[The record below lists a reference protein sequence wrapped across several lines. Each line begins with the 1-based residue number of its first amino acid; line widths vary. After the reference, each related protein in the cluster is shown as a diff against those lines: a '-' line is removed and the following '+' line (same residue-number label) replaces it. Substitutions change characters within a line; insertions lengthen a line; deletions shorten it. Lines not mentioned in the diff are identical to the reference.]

1 MITGFTHRSSRSAF
15 KSDVLIFLV
24 LFYPRLRWTLVPV
37 SQGKQ
42 AHLRLHPYARA
53 RSGSF
58 KMQSRI
64 KRVTE
69 DDKLDLCRCIAA
81 PAGTKLGPSSVPLH
95 SAPLAVLLPPF
106 HANPYQVALPSNTVF
121 QFPPQYDHIYSFTR
135 VGQFEVED
143 KGHPVTSPGD
153 PPGSDLLH
161 QSVMR
166 SFFCTWRN
174 AKFFNVLFPHRKKN
188 TGGLVRLCDED
199 SRPGTKKTPDTT
211 TRIFK
216 LRSTGTAHHFSF
228 LLNSTDYR
236 ILRMDEDH
244 DRMYVGSKDYI
255 LSLDLHDINKE
266 PLIIHWPV
274 SQQRKNEC
282 ILSGKDTNGE
292 CGNFIRVI
300 EPWNRTHLY
309 ICGTGAYNPVCT
321 YVNRGRKAQGSLHQQ
336 MPQSGG
342 RASRAADFGTTAEP
356 PGPKE
361 YIFHLEPG
369 KVDSGK
375 GKCSYDPKLN
385 SVSALINGELYAG
398 VYIDFMGTDSA
409 IFRTLGQQ
417 TAMRTDQYNSRWLN
431 DPSFVHV
438 HLIPDSAERNDDK
451 LYFFFREKSS
461 EMGQSPV
468 SQSRI
473 GRICLNDDGGHCCL
487 VNKWSTF
494 LKARLIC
501 SVPGSDGV
509 ETHFDELRESPSLPT
524 PLPSSVVIPQRAVR
538 KGTQAEGG
546 KRSERLANES
556 LMKDLVYCAARNRL
570 SRRAGSGVKAERRSG
585 PEYVGLTRQLA
596 GGAWPLLEMVGRVT
610 VMLTVMSGARPR
622 QLNTCA
628 VECGVAANFTE
639 VCFAGDVY
647 IQQTQDTKNPVIY
660 GVFSVSG
667 SVFKG
672 SAVCVYSMADIRMV
686 FNGPFAHKEGP
697 NYQWVAY
704 AGKIPYPRP
713 GTCPGGTF
721 TPNMKSTKDYPDEV
735 INFMRNH
742 PTMYNAVYPV
752 HKRPLVVRTNV
763 DYEFTTI
770 TVDQVTAADGSYE
783 VLFLGTDRG
792 TVQKVIVLP
801 TDDLQTEELVLEEV
815 EVFRVT
821 RISEVL
827 ILPSHKPG
835 PPVTGRN
842 KFLRL
847 AATATE
853 FSTFRRLVSFSP
865 PQQQLYVASAE
876 GVTHL
881 TLHRCDVYGEACA
894 DCCLA
899 RDPYCAWDGKS
910 CSRYSAS
917 QKRRSRRQDVKY
929 GNPIRQCRG
938 YNSNGTPPSF
948 INTSTSIGWTRHI
961 LYLLCTSSDFNRN
974 NLCHGAL
981 FVVANKNTLEMVQY
995 GVEGSST
1002 FLECQARSPHACIRW
1017 HVQKENSDRKK
1028 EMKTDGRVLKTEQG
1042 LLLRSLQPSD
1052 SGTYHCT
1059 ATEKNFKHA
1068 LLKLQLVVLSSRAV
1082 HSALGDSAGPSAVA
1096 APLQAGPW
1104 TPNAGQYKDLLTLL
1118 SQPEMG
1124 LINQYCQDY
1133 WPLGSAGSKEPV
1145 VAAVRGKDLKEL
1157 KEQKKPRNRRNHDG
1171 RIEARET

>member
-1 MITGFTHRSSRSAF
+1 MLLDSLWS
-15 KSDVLIFLV
+15 V
-24 LFYPRLRWTLVPV
+24 WTLLTLLGVWPKG
-37 SQGKQ
+37 SQSDP
-42 AHLRLHPYARA
+42 ATAPRVFLC
-53 RSGSF
+53 F
-58 KMQSRI
+58 K
-64 KRVTE
+64 E
-69 DDKLDLCRCIAA
+69 
-81 PAGTKLGPSSVPLH
+81 
-95 SAPLAVLLPPF
+95 
-106 HANPYQVALPSNTVF
+106 
-121 QFPPQYDHIYSFTR
+121 
-135 VGQFEVED
+135 
-143 KGHPVTSPGD
+143 
-153 PPGSDLLH
+153 
-161 QSVMR
+161 
-166 SFFCTWRN
+166 
-174 AKFFNVLFPHRKKN
+174 
-188 TGGLVRLCDED
+188 
-199 SRPGTKKTPDTT
+199 
-211 TRIFK
+211 

-509 ETHFDELRESPSLPT
+509 ETHFDELR
-524 PLPSSVVIPQRAVR
+524 
-538 KGTQAEGG
+538 
-546 KRSERLANES
+546 
-556 LMKDLVYCAARNRL
+556 
-570 SRRAGSGVKAERRSG
+570 
-585 PEYVGLTRQLA
+585 
-596 GGAWPLLEMVGRVT
+596 
-610 VMLTVMSGARPR
+610 
-622 QLNTCA
+622 
-628 VECGVAANFTE
+628 
-639 VCFAGDVY
+639 DVY

-815 EVFRVT
+815 EVFRVPT
-821 RISEVL
+821 PITTMKIS
-827 ILPSHKPG
+827 SK
-835 PPVTGRN
+835 R
-842 KFLRL
+842 
-847 AATATE
+847 
-853 FSTFRRLVSFSP
+853 
-865 PQQQLYVASAE
+865 QQLYVASAE

-917 QKRRSRRQDVKY
+917 QKRSDPIRRSRRQDVKY

-938 YNSNGTPPSF
+938 YNSN
-948 INTSTSIGWTRHI
+948 
-961 LYLLCTSSDFNRN
+961 
-974 NLCHGAL
+974 
-981 FVVANKNTLEMVQY
+981 ANKNTLEMVQY